1 MYFGNPIM
9 TFALYLMVFIY
20 GIVIGSF
27 LNVCILRL
35 PLKENIVSERSH
47 CWKCGHELAWY
58 DLFPLF
64 SYIFLKGKCRYCGE
78 HISAQYPIIEALNG
92 VLWCLSFAIIGWE
105 WEAVFVC
112 LVISGLIV
120 VTVVDWRTFEIP
132 FGVVIYIFVIGAL
145 HLVYVIVNAAVSKAA
160 GGTGEKVV
168 TDVVEMVTDNG
179 TPYTMEYTRS
189 FIAGIAHAPWYEY
202 VIGFFAVSVP
212 LLLIY
217 IFSKGR
223 GIGGGDV
230 KLMAAAGLV
239 LGWKLILLALI
250 AGCLYGSVI
259 HIIRM
264 KVSKEG
270 RVLAMGPY
278 LSAGILTA
286 MWFGGPILE
295 WYAGMFVG

>member
-1 MYFGNPIM
+1 MGTVI
-9 TFALYLMVFIY
+9 LYLIVFVY

-27 LNVCILRL
+27 LNVCILRI
-35 PLKENIVSERSH
+35 PIKESIVTKRSH
-47 CWKCGHELAWY
+47 CVKCGHELAWY

-64 SYIFLKGKCRYCGE
+64 SYLFLRGKCRYCGE
-78 HISAQYPIIEALNG
+78 KISAQYPIVEGLNG
-92 VLWCLSFAIIGWE
+92 LLWVLTFMIVGWE
-105 WEAVFVC
+105 WEAVFIC
-112 LVISGLIV
+112 LVISALIV
-120 VTVVDWRTFEIP
+120 LTIIDWRTYEIP
-132 FGVVIYIFVIGAL
+132 FGVVIYLTIIGVL
-145 HLVYVIVNAAVSKAA
+145 HLIYVIVCRQISLSA
-160 GGTGEKVV
+160 GNGGETVV
-168 TDVVEMVTDNG
+168 TSVVEKTASDG
-179 TPYTMEYTRS
+179 TAYTMEYTRR
-189 FIAGIAHAPWYEY
+189 FIAGIAHGPWYEY

-217 IFSKGR
+217 IISKGK

-239 LGWKLILLALI
+239 IGWKLILLALI

-286 MWFGGPILE
+286 MWFGQAIIE
-295 WYAGMFVG
+295 WYAGFFAG

>member
-1 MYFGNPIM
+1 M
-9 TFALYLMVFIY
+9 TFGLYLIVFIY

-27 LNVCILRL
+27 LNVCIARI
-35 PLKENIVSERSH
+35 PIKETIVSKRSH
-47 CWKCGHELAWY
+47 CMSCGHKLAWY
-58 DLFPLF
+58 DLFPLV
-64 SYIFLKGKCRYCGE
+64 SYMTLEGKCRYCRAE
-78 HISAQYPIIEALNG
+78 ISIQYPVIEALNG
-92 VLWCLSFAIIGWE
+92 FLWCLTFAIVGWE
-105 WEAVFVC
+105 WEAIFIC
-112 LVISGLIV
+112 LIVSALIV
-120 VTVVDWRTFEIP
+120 VAVVDWRTFEIP
-132 FGVVIYIFVIGAL
+132 FGVVIYIFVIGVL
-145 HLVYVIVNAAVSKAA
+145 HLIYVIAMRVSSINAGN
-160 GGTGEKVV
+160 GG
-168 TDVVEMVTDNG
+168 DVVRTTVIERVSEDG
-179 TPYTMEYTRS
+179 TPFSVEFVTR

-217 IFSKGR
+217 IISKGK

-295 WYAGMFVG
+295 WYAGMFV